1 VTDTPNATADALLGP
16 VREAW
21 ADVLA
26 LDSADAVPV
35 DTNFFDAGGNSLLMV
50 MLWEELQRLTDGV
63 LRLSDLF
70 QHSTVRAQTVLLA
83 GGAPST
89 TADTGAVDRSRLLNR
104 NARAAAAAVT
114 D

>member
-1 VTDTPNATADALLGP
+1 VTDTPDTAADALLAQ

-26 LDSADAVPV
+26 LDSADTVPV

-63 LRLSDLF
+63 LRMSDLF
-70 QHSTVRAQTVLLA
+70 QHSTVRAQAVLLA
-83 GGAPST
+83 GGAPSSP
-89 TADTGAVDRSRLLNR
+89 ADTGAVDRGRLLNR